1 MQAESGDSLPD
12 EKCMTILRK
21 MSKQQQETIDMYKQ
35 GKKEDLAK
43 EEQDMQDLIE
53 SFLPKV
59 FDAFC
64 FGFGKIL

>member
-1 MQAESGDSLPD
+1 
-12 EKCMTILRK
+12 